1 MMPTAMQQTPCTHR
15 HPTFSETKPPMIGPR
30 MGPRNGATLYS
41 VRARP
46 RWVGAN
52 MSARTPPELTM
63 GEPPKVPVRKRKT
76 IRVAMFWLPAEPP
89 MKATMA
95 MWEMIQSFFL
105 P

>member
-1 MMPTAMQQTPCTHR
+1 
-15 HPTFSETKPPMIGPR
+15 
-30 MGPRNGATLYS
+30 
-41 VRARP
+41 
-46 RWVGAN
+46 
-52 MSARTPPELTM
+52 M